1 MKKKS
6 YQTSAVKRHAAVNF
20 ILFFIGFATVAAAYA
35 VFRKNI
41 GYSDGGMLSASAE
54 SYELFFRVSLAVS
67 ALLLLLTLLS
77 RTISSLNNGIVIFG
91 KIIASVSPTVCQILI
106 MLISFFYAY
115 VTSGGAV
122 NTVPYVLL
130 TGLGE
135 AFMFTLPAAISVI
148 WELYGKRK
156 K

>member
-1 MKKKS
+1 MKKKNYS
-6 YQTSAVKRHAAVNF
+6 ISVTKRRAVVNL
-20 ILFFIGFATVAAAYA
+20 ILFFHGVVIIAAAYA

-41 GYSDGGMLSASAE
+41 GRSDGGMLSASAE

-77 RTISSLNNGIVIFG
+77 RAISSLNNGIVSFG
-91 KIIASVSPTVCQILI
+91 KMIASVSPTACQILI

-135 AFMFTLPAAISVI
+135 ALVFTLPAAISAS
-148 WELYGKRK
+148 WELNRK
-156 K
+156 KKK